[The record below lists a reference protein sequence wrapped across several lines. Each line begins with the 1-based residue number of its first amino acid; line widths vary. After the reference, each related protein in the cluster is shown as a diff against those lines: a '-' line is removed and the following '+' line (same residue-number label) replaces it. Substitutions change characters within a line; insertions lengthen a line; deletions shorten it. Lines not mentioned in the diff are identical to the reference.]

1 MLKLYTCYCCGFP
14 FKSDDQELPTEC
26 PACGANPDN
35 FLVEPYNEQEIRR
48 IHVDPPLPDPNRDP
62 YNLGWHMPKDFP
74 PRSRN
79 GRLRRFVL
87 EYDKPEQLNFLSG
100 SVRLG
105 YYQYRRGRGRVS
117 VNVLC
122 NGAGQL

>member
-62 YNLGWHMPKDFP
+62 YNLCRRIFLRDPETDVCAVLFWNMIN
-74 PRSRN
+74 RSN
-79 GRLRRFVL
+79 
-87 EYDKPEQLNFLSG
+87 
-100 SVRLG
+100 
-105 YYQYRRGRGRVS
+105 
-117 VNVLC
+117 
-122 NGAGQL
+122 

>member
-62 YNLGWHMPKDFP
+62 YNLEWHMPKDFP
-74 PRSRN
+74 P
-79 GRLRRFVL
+79 
-87 EYDKPEQLNFLSG
+87 G

>member
-48 IHVDPPLPDPNRDP
+48 IHVDPPLPVSYTHLTLPTIC
-62 YNLGWHMPKDFP
+62 
-74 PRSRN
+74 
-79 GRLRRFVL
+79 
-87 EYDKPEQLNFLSG
+87 
-100 SVRLG
+100 SV
-105 YYQYRRGRGRVS
+105 
-117 VNVLC
+117 
-122 NGAGQL
+122 